1 MSRSRQVSPCR
12 GRRISFHPR
21 RANDKAPDERS
32 VRIEVIPAAPEHE
45 AVLSNLLE
53 LYLHDF
59 SELRDIDPGPNAGS
73 LLLDSV
79 CGETNR

>member
-1 MSRSRQVSPCR
+1 MTVFTAPLLEK
-12 GRRISFHPR
+12 H
-21 RANDKAPDERS
+21 PDEPT

-45 AVLSNLLE
+45 AVPGNLLE

-59 SELRDIDPGPNAGS
+59 SELRDVDLGPNAGS